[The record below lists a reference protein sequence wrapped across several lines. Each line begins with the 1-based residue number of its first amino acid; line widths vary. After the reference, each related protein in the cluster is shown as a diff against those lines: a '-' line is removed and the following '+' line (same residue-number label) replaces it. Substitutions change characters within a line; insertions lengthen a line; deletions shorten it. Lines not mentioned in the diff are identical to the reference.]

1 MHTSA
6 TTRRS
11 AIVLGFF
18 MAISSIVLMS
28 QVADP
33 VVEGIDD
40 LDVLDVWD
48 SVLGIVEIF
57 HVVLETFIMLL
68 PHGLQGL

>member
-11 AIVLGFF
+11 TIVLGFF

-28 QVADP
+28 HVADP

-40 LDVLDVWD
+40 LDVLDV
-48 SVLGIVEIF
+48 
-57 HVVLETFIMLL
+57 
-68 PHGLQGL
+68 